1 MLLFTWANYKD
12 LIMSD
17 INYVEAQISCMAY
30 AIYAEANTQSL
41 QTKHGVGYLILNRVK
56 SKRFGKDICDVVY
69 SKGQFIGISDMLKHK
84 YREPTTQD
92 LLKTKLIALN
102 IYYGKVV
109 NPVGRSLYFH
119 DDSIDMKHVWGK
131 KAVKLDN
138 LIFY

>member
-1 MLLFTWANYKD
+1 ME
-12 LIMSD
+12 S
-17 INYVEAQISCMAY
+17 INYVDVQLTCMAY

-41 QTKHGVGYLILNRVK
+41 QTKHGVGYLILNRVR
-56 SKRFGKDICDVVY
+56 SKRYGKDICDVVY
-69 SKGQFIGISDMLKHK
+69 SKGQFIGIQDMLTNKHD
-84 YREPTTQD
+84 EPTLED

-102 IYYGKVV
+102 VYYGKVT

>member
-1 MLLFTWANYKD
+1 ME
-12 LIMSD
+12 S
-17 INYVEAQISCMAY
+17 INYVDVQLTCMAH

-69 SKGQFIGISDMLKHK
+69 SKGQFIGINDMLKHK

-119 DDSIDMKHVWGK
+119 DDSIDMKRVWGK

>member
-1 MLLFTWANYKD
+1 ME
-12 LIMSD
+12 S
-17 INYVEAQISCMAY
+17 INYVETQIGCMAY

-41 QTKHGVGYLILNRVK
+41 ETKYGVGYLILNRVK
-56 SKRFGKDICDVVY
+56 TKRYGKDICDVVY

-84 YREPTTQD
+84 YREPSTED

-102 IYYGKVV
+102 IYYGKVI

>member
-1 MLLFTWANYKD
+1 M
-12 LIMSD
+12 
-17 INYVEAQISCMAY
+17 NYVEAQIGCMAY

-41 QTKHGVGYLILNRVK
+41 ETKYGVGYLILNRVK
-56 SKRFGKDICDVVY
+56 TKRYGKDICDVVY
-69 SKGQFIGISDMLKHK
+69 SKGQFIGISDMLKDK
-84 YREPTTQD
+84 YREPSTED

-119 DDSIDMKHVWGK
+119 DDSIDMKHLWGK

-138 LIFY
+138 LVFY

>member
-1 MLLFTWANYKD
+1 
-12 LIMSD
+12 MSD
-17 INYVEAQISCMAY
+17 INYIEAQIGCMAY

-41 QTKHGVGYLILNRVK
+41 ETKYGVGYLILNRVK
-56 SKRFGKDICDVVY
+56 AKKYGKNICDVVY
-69 SKGQFIGISDMLKHK
+69 YKGQFIGISDMIKHK
-84 YREPTTQD
+84 YREPSTED
-92 LLKTKLIALN
+92 LLKTKLVALN

-131 KAVKLDN
+131 KTVKLDN

>member
-1 MLLFTWANYKD
+1 ME
-12 LIMSD
+12 S
-17 INYVEAQISCMAY
+17 INYVDVQLTCMAY

-41 QTKHGVGYLILNRVK
+41 QTKHGVGYLILNRVR
-56 SKRFGKDICDVVY
+56 SKRYGKDICDVVY
-69 SKGQFIGISDMLKHK
+69 SKGQFIGIQDMLTNKHD
-84 YREPTTQD
+84 EPTLED

-102 IYYGKVV
+102 VYYGKVT

-119 DDSIDMKHVWGK
+119 DDSIDMKHVWGR

>member
-1 MLLFTWANYKD
+1 
-12 LIMSD
+12 MSD
-17 INYVEAQISCMAY
+17 INYVDVQLTCMAQ

-41 QTKHGVGYLILNRVK
+41 EAKYGVGYLILNRVK
-56 SKRFGKDICDVVY
+56 SKRYGNDACDVVY
-69 SKGQFIGISDMLKHK
+69 SKGQFIGIDDMVNNRHEQPSK
-84 YREPTTQD
+84 ED

-102 IYYGKVV
+102 VYYGKVT

-119 DDSIDMKHVWGK
+119 DDSIDMKHVWGR